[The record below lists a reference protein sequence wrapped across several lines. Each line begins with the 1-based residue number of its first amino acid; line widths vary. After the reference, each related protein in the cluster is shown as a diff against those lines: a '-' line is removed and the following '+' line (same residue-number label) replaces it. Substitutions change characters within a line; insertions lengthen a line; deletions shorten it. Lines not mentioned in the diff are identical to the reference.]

1 MRGRKTAAHFRW
13 NWFLPVST
21 YLLFEIAVITLCLAG
36 GGVLKGATGAGA
48 PVLAVPALA
57 AFFDVRFAV
66 IIMLAPNLLT
76 NAVQAWRFR
85 EHRPPASFMIPLL
98 IGGVIGII
106 VGTLALKSFG
116 TRELSLLVAF
126 AVFGYV
132 ALRLARPHW
141 SLPMAAGR
149 LLALPVGALAGL
161 LQGAAGL
168 SAPASIT
175 FMNAL
180 QLGRDGFIA
189 AISTFFAVF
198 TSAQVIAV
206 AYSGLMQP
214 GEVWLSLLA
223 LLPVTLAM
231 PLGSWIGRRVNPQ
244 TLDRLI
250 LGLLLVIAVKLVWD
264 ALSV

>member
-1 MRGRKTAAHFRW
+1 MNA
-13 NWFLPVST
+13 

-66 IIMLAPNLLT
+66 VIMLAPNLLT

-98 IGGVIGII
+98 VGGVVGI
-106 VGTLALKSFG
+106 VAGTLALKSFG
-116 TRELSLLVAF
+116 TRELTLLVAF

-132 ALRLARPHW
+132 ALRLAHPHW
-141 SLPMAAGR
+141 SLSMAAGR
-149 LLALPVGALAGL
+149 LLALPAGALAGV

-175 FMNAL
+175 FINAL

-189 AISTFFAVF
+189 TISTFFAVF
-198 TSAQVIAV
+198 TSAQVV
-206 AYSGLMQP
+206 AITASGLIRP
-214 GEVWLSLLA
+214 GEIWLSLLA

-231 PLGSWIGRRVNPQ
+231 PLGSWIGRRVDPI

-250 LGLLLVIAVKLVWD
+250 LALLLLIALKLVWD
-264 ALSV
+264 ALPA